1 MLHRFQTHSLS
12 LAKTPDALPIRHS
25 TSSEDVMESLEQA
38 VGHETADAII
48 SNVKTGV
55 QIIVTQ
61 KD

>member
-1 MLHRFQTHSLS
+1 
-12 LAKTPDALPIRHS
+12 
-25 TSSEDVMESLEQA
+25 MESLEQA